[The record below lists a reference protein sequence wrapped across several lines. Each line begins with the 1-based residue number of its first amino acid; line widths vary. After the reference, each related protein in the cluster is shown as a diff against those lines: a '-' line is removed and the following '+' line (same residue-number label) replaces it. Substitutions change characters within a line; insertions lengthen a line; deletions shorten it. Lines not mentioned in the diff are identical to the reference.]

1 MVILRLHVDRAPAL
15 DPDWRT
21 SSGLELGKWFE
32 LYPRIRALSYTANF
46 PSFVVPRFS
55 VRGLPP

>member
-21 SSGLELGKWFE
+21 SSWQKLSECFE

-46 PSFVVPRFS
+46 PSFVVPRFF